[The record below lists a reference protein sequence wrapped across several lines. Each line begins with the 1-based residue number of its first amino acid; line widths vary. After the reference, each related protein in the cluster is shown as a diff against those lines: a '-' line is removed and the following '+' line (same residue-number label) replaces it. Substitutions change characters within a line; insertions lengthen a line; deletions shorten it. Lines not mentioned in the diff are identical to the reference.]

1 MIYTYS
7 EDIFRSSSYVC
18 SDKFTNIVST
28 QVIIWFLPQTPLYE
42 KKIILV
48 QWCLRQE
55 PDNNLCGYYVCE
67 FITAHIRR
75 TPEDVL
81 RVRIY
86 QYLFIFKRIYIHICV
101 LILFLLFQ
109 MQDWMVETKG
119 HAKRPS
125 ESSSRVNSRIS
136 SRKSAKSQ
144 RRVLLWS

>member
-1 MIYTYS
+1 M
-7 EDIFRSSSYVC
+7 
-18 SDKFTNIVST
+18 
-28 QVIIWFLPQTPLYE
+28 
-42 KKIILV
+42 
-48 QWCLRQE
+48 RQQ
-55 PDNNLCGYYVCE
+55 PGNNLRGYYVCE
-67 FITAHIRR
+67 FITAHIRK

-86 QYLFIFKRIYIHICV
+86 QFLFIFKWIYIYV

-125 ESSSRVNSRIS
+125 ESSSRVNSMIS